1 MQKVEWSASEFL
13 QTYAEPLLMVGL
25 SEILIDWIKHAF
37 VTKFNRI
44 TPNVYSKFARILCAD
59 TAQLPRAKEPI
70 GALATRMGL
79 QPIPLLCLLVRVMGN
94 DVWPA
99 LELRHPSGWLLCV
112 LGWLVL
118 MALKVLTG
126 IVALGITRE
135 IALDGG
141 PEDQA
146 GRPFIMPGIGRYTL
160 FGKSIM

>member
-1 MQKVEWSASEFL
+1 MNVNECKGRRRSFL
-13 QTYAEPLLMVGL
+13 GATPTIGSLSLGAAAQFELLL
-25 SEILIDWIKHAF
+25 S
-37 VTKFNRI
+37 VTK
-44 TPNVYSKFARILCAD
+44 PV
-59 TAQLPRAKEPI
+59 
-70 GALATRMGL
+70 
-79 QPIPLLCLLVRVMGN
+79 IPLLCLLVRVMGN